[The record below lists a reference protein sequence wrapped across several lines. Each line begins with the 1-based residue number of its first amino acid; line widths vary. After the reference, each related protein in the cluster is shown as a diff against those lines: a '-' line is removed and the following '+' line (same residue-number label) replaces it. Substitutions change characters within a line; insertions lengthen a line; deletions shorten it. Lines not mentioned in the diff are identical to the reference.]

1 MQPVVR
7 SVNVGGARAGIRRR
21 GGDTAIDKRPVA
33 SAHVRDPGPKRG
45 GLGSGV
51 VGDDVVSRK
60 HHGGSSQAVYAVAR
74 EELDWWSAELGRD
87 LADGLF
93 GENLTTE
100 GLDVDGAVVGERWR
114 VGSALLEV
122 TGPRIPCA
130 TFAAWMGE
138 RGWVRRFT
146 ARGRTG
152 AYLAVVEPGVVS
164 AGDAVEVLD
173 RPAHG
178 ITVPEVF
185 RALHRGRRRGRAG
198 AGGEGARAGR
208 PQRPRAAARPSRRR
222 PTGVRP
228 GGADLRRG
236 LPPRR

>member
-1 MQPVVR
+1 MRPVVR
-7 SVNVGGARAGIRRR
+7 SVNVGSPRDGIRPR
-21 GGDTAIDKRPVA
+21 GEATAIDKRPVDA
-33 SAHVRDPGPKRG
+33 VEVRDPGPKRG

-60 HHGGSSQAVYAVAR
+60 HHGGSRQAVYAVAR
-74 EELDWWSAELGRD
+74 EELDWWGGELGRD
-87 LADGLF
+87 LPDGTF
-93 GENLTTE
+93 GENLTTA
-100 GLDVDGAVVGERWR
+100 GLDVDAAVVGERWR

-146 ARGRTG
+146 ERGRTG

-164 AGDAVEVLD
+164 TADAVTVEG

-178 ITVPEVF
+178 ITVPDVF
-185 RALHRGRRRGRAG
+185 RAFMGDDALARTLLDAGVLGPEERRSLERRVARRAG
-198 AGGEGARAGR
+198 AAGVS
-208 PQRPRAAARPSRRR
+208 A
-222 PTGVRP
+222 G
-228 GGADLRRG
+228 
-236 LPPRR
+236 

>member
-1 MQPVVR
+1 MEPVVR
-7 SVNVGGARAGIRRR
+7 SVNVGGARGGIRRR

-33 SAHVRDPGPKRG
+33 SVQVRDPGPKRG

-60 HHGGSSQAVYAVAR
+60 HHGGSRQAVYAVAR
-74 EELDWWSAELGRD
+74 EELDWWGASLGRE
-87 LADGLF
+87 LADGMF

-100 GLDVDGAVVGERWR
+100 GIDVDGAVVGERWQ

-130 TFAAWMGE
+130 TFAAWMAE
-138 RGWVRRFT
+138 PGWVRRFT
-146 ARGRTG
+146 ERGRTG
-152 AYLAVVEPGVVS
+152 AYLAVVEPGVVG

-185 RALHRGRRRGRAG
+185 RAFTGDDGQAERVLSAGILGDDDHRWLERRVARRRTKID
-198 AGGEGARAGR
+198 
-208 PQRPRAAARPSRRR
+208 Q
-222 PTGVRP
+222 
-228 GGADLRRG
+228 
-236 LPPRR
+236 

>member
-7 SVNVGGARAGIRRR
+7 SVNIGGPRAGIRR
-21 GGDTAIDKRPVA
+21 GGLDTAIDKRPVS
-33 SAHVRDPGPKRG
+33 SAQVRDPGPKRG

-74 EELDWWSAELGRD
+74 EELDWWGAELGRD

-130 TFAAWMGE
+130 TFASWMGE

-185 RALHRGRRRGRAG
+185 RAFTGDDELATRVLEAGILDGEDQRWLERRMARRRGRID
-198 AGGEGARAGR
+198 
-208 PQRPRAAARPSRRR
+208 Q
-222 PTGVRP
+222 
-228 GGADLRRG
+228 
-236 LPPRR
+236 

>member
-7 SVNVGGARAGIRRR
+7 SVNIGGPRAGIRR
-21 GGDTAIDKRPVA
+21 GGLDTAIDKRPVS
-33 SAHVRDPGPKRG
+33 SAQVRDPGPKRG

-74 EELDWWSAELGRD
+74 EELDWWGAELGRD

-130 TFAAWMGE
+130 TFASWMGE

-185 RALHRGRRRGRAG
+185 RAFTGDDS
-198 AGGEGARAGR
+198 
-208 PQRPRAAARPSRRR
+208 AAAGVLAAGVLAPDDHASLERR
-222 PTGVRP
+222 
-228 GGADLRRG
+228 LNRRTTIDQ
-236 LPPRR
+236 

>member
-7 SVNVGGARAGIRRR
+7 SVNVGGPR
-21 GGDTAIDKRPVA
+21 GGILPKGRRTAIDKRPVG
-33 SAHVRDPGPKRG
+33 SVEVRDPGPKRG

-60 HHGGSSQAVYAVAR
+60 HHGGSHQAVYAVAR
-74 EELDWWSAELGRD
+74 EELDWWGGELGRD
-87 LADGLF
+87 LRDGAF
-93 GENLTTE
+93 GENLTTL

-122 TGPRIPCA
+122 AGPRIPCA

-146 ARGRTG
+146 ERGRTG

-164 AGDAVEVLD
+164 AGDVVEVSG
-173 RPAHG
+173 RPDHG
-178 ITVPEVF
+178 ITVPQVF
-185 RALHRGRRRGRAG
+185 RAFTGDDD
-198 AGGEGARAGR
+198 
-208 PQRPRAAARPSRRR
+208 AAARVLAAGILGADDHRSLQRRLSRR
-222 PTGVRP
+222 TQI
-228 GGADLRRG
+228 DQ
-236 LPPRR
+236 

>member
-7 SVNVGGARAGIRRR
+7 SVNVGGARGGIRPR

-33 SAHVRDPGPKRG
+33 AIEVRDPGPKRG

-51 VGDDVVSRK
+51 LGDDVVSRK
-60 HHGGSSQAVYAVAR
+60 HHGGSKQAVYAVAR
-74 EELDWWSAELGRD
+74 EELDWWGAELGRD
-87 LADGLF
+87 LRDGIF
-93 GENLTTE
+93 GENVTTT

-122 TGPRIPCA
+122 AGPRIPCA

-146 ARGRTG
+146 ERGRTG
-152 AYLAVVEPGVVS
+152 AYLAVIEPGVLT
-164 AGDAVEVLD
+164 AGDAVEVVA
-173 RPAHG
+173 RPDHS

-185 RALHRGRRRGRAG
+185 RAFMGDDELATRVLVAG
-198 AGGEGARAGR
+198 VLGGEDQHDLERRLTRRA
-208 PQRPRAAARPSRRR
+208 
-222 PTGVRP
+222 PTDP
-228 GGADLRRG
+228 
-236 LPPRR
+236 